1 MSNPDEMMNI
11 LKKNCDLNCER
22 CRRAIE
28 SLNKLWI
35 IIFGIPFTEE
45 HCPLELFDKARKA
58 EHEAEALR
66 LEMKAF
72 LKKMKT
78 EIKTEG

>member
-35 IIFGIPFTEE
+35 IIFGIPFTDE
-45 HCPLELFDKARKA
+45 HCPLELFYDVKRAG
-58 EHEAEALR
+58 HDAEALR
-66 LEMKAF
+66 LELEIF

-78 EIKTEG
+78 EG